1 MVDTFTQKC
10 TRCGEAYPRRKMVG
24 ACERCGGI
32 VKISYDY
39 GLVAKTLDRKKIER
53 RPFNLWRYSELLPLS
68 SPENVVTLGEGGT
81 PLIRSDKFASRLG
94 LRDLYF
100 KDEAMLPT
108 GSLKDRCATVSISK
122 AKEAGV
128 ASVVISSSGN
138 AAASMSAYSAR
149 AGILCW
155 VFVPPT
161 AVPNKLVQVM
171 TYGGRIVKVNGTT
184 GNSVKL
190 ASDTTK
196 RYGWPNVST
205 AAVYNPYALEGQK
218 TSAFEMVEQLNW
230 KVPDW
235 LVIPVGS
242 GNNLAGHWAGFSD
255 LIELGFTKRRPRI
268 AAVQAAGC
276 APFTEAVEKG
286 SRPSEVKAWENPET
300 IAGGVR
306 DEFPYDVELALPAL
320 RESKGVAVNVTDS
333 EIIEAMK
340 RLGADEGIYSEPTG
354 AVATAG
360 LNHLVASRT
369 IDRDELVVIMVT
381 GSGLKDPSSL
391 GREYPEPPVIEADI
405 DQATKYLRQ

>member
-10 TRCGEAYPRRKMVG
+10 TRCGEGYPRPKMVG
-24 ACERCGGI
+24 ACQKCGGI
-32 VKISYDY
+32 IKISYDY
-39 GLVAKTLDRKKIER
+39 SEVGKTLDKKKIR
-53 RPFNLWRYSELLPLS
+53 GRPFNLWRYSELLPLS
-68 SPENVVTLGEGGT
+68 SPENVITLGEGGT
-81 PLIRSDKFASRLG
+81 PLIRSERFASKLG
-94 LRDLYF
+94 LRNLYF

-122 AKEAGV
+122 AKEAAV
-128 ASVVISSSGN
+128 KSVVISSSGN

-149 AGILCW
+149 AGIRCL
-155 VFVPPT
+155 VFVPSS
-161 AVPNKLVQVM
+161 AVPSKLLQVT
-171 TYGGRIVKVNGTT
+171 TYGGKVIKVNGTT

-190 ASDTTK
+190 AADATRK
-196 RYGWPNVST
+196 FGWPNVST

-218 TSAFEMVEQLNW
+218 TSAYEMVEQLDW
-230 KVPDW
+230 KTPDW

-255 LIELGFTKRRPRI
+255 FDELGFTNRRPKI

-286 SRPSEVKAWENPET
+286 SKPSEVQAWENPET

-333 EIIEAMK
+333 EIIETMK
-340 RLGADEGIYSEPTG
+340 GLGADEGIYSEPTG
-354 AVATAG
+354 AVAAAG
-360 LNHLVASRT
+360 LKHLVASRT
-369 IDRDELVVIMVT
+369 IDKDELVVVMVT
-381 GSGLKDPSSL
+381 GSGLKDPGSL
-391 GREYPEPPVIEADI
+391 SRQFPEPPVIDADI
-405 DQATKYLRQ
+405 NQATKYLT